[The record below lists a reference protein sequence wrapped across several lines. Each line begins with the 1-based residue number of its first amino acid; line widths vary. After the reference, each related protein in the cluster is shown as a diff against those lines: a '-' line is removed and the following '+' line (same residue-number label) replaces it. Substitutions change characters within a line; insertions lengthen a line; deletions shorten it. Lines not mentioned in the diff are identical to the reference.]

1 MMKITKQLLKEMI
14 EEEVE
19 AVLDEIAKGPKEADA
34 EVLKDKSLFLQF
46 VALAEK
52 QGYKLDHSGKKL
64 AMLPGGGY
72 QYKLSRSYQVD
83 LDNDGENEYPL
94 QNVEVDLVLET
105 THKVK
110 S

>member
-1 MMKITKQLLKEMI
+1 MKITKQLLKEMI
-14 EEEVE
+14 EEEVK
-19 AVLDEIAKGPKEADA
+19 AVLDEVVKGPKEAEA

-52 QGYKLDHSGKKL
+52 QGYKLFRPGKKRGQ
-64 AMLPGGGY
+64 LPGGGY
-72 QYKLSRSYQVD
+72 RYVLTRNYQVD

-105 THKVK
+105 THQVK